1 MDEFASRQ
9 YPVQEDMA
17 FQRRMWIVQRIGW
30 ALLGVISL
38 AALCGLFGNGV
49 LSKRTATGAEMSIE
63 YERFERATRR
73 ASFGFR
79 LAASANTERRLHLNR
94 AFQEGFEISSVQ
106 PPPLQSSVDADG
118 IDLIFAVTPS
128 VAGQIVIWA
137 RPHRYGTVGIKA
149 RVDDTQPVAFRV
161 FIYP

>member
-1 MDEFASRQ
+1 MLTGKSRFCEEE
-9 YPVQEDMA
+9 P
-17 FQRRMWIVQRIGW
+17 
-30 ALLGVISL
+30 
-38 AALCGLFGNGV
+38 
-49 LSKRTATGAEMSIE
+49 
-63 YERFERATRR
+63 
-73 ASFGFR
+73 
-79 LAASANTERRLHLNR
+79 LNR

-137 RPHRYGTVGIKA
+137 RPHRYGTVAIKA
-149 RVDDTQPVAFRV
+149 RVDDTQPVDFRV